1 MRRRGAF
8 VIKEEL
14 SRGEWGN
21 LYEVYSQ
28 QEPDRP
34 LLLKELHTPPTA
46 EWRKSV
52 SSIPLNSR
60 LRTPLEVTQDD
71 DGAYLVLP
79 YLPGPN
85 LETSRL
91 ERYDGRVPVRKAL
104 AWLRDTLQ
112 GLLILHDLKLIHG
125 DVKPSNLVLD
135 SDGQAVL
142 VDLGAL
148 QRSDSGEPVL
158 ATPEY
163 LVPKKSLQ
171 STPQRDLYAAA
182 LTFGALV
189 TGEILPPEKARL
201 SQSDPLIPE
210 SCDEILLRGL
220 GVEEPYR
227 STRQMLATVERLLGE
242 QTGPRTTSP
251 PTRLVNVPES
261 RKTWLLW
268 PFVAALLCYPIG
280 MAAAHFLKEAPP
292 GARITVFERTG
303 TDIQEGSYE
312 GQAIWKTT
320 VLGRPVAAFAGP
332 DAAEGNETA
341 RARAH
346 WLAAVISEAYL
357 QRRTLQFEFRRELE
371 DNCEVWLVG
380 SDHPDKFAFRVTS
393 AESELFDT
401 KAPVL
406 ARLWSRLIQDTMT
419 LVGGK
424 GSPGNSAGVLALR
437 PWKTRAETLAG
448 GRNLSEAESVK
459 TLAEAFASLK
469 PDLKEDILDSYL
481 PEKDEK

>member
-21 LYEVYSQ
+21 LYEAYS
-28 QEPDRP
+28 EEAPDKP
-34 LLLKELHTPPTA
+34 LLVKELHTPPTA
-46 EWRKSV
+46 EWIEAVTAVPENNHVRS
-52 SSIPLNSR
+52 
-60 LRTPLEVTQDD
+60 PLEVSRDD
-71 DGAYLVLP
+71 DGSYLVLP
-79 YLPGPN
+79 FLPGPN
-85 LETSRL
+85 LENSRL

-104 AWLRDTLQ
+104 SWLRDTLQ
-112 GLLILHDLKLIHG
+112 GLLLLHDLKLLHG

-135 SDGQAVL
+135 SEGRAVL

-148 QRSDSGEPVL
+148 QKIDSGEPVL

-163 LVPKKSLQ
+163 LVPEKSLQ

-189 TGEILPPEKARL
+189 TGEILGPEKARL

-220 GVEEPYR
+220 GVEERYR
-227 STRQMLATVERLLGE
+227 STRQMLAAVERLLGE
-242 QTGPRTTSP
+242 QTRPQTTSP
-251 PTRLVNVPES
+251 PTRLVKVPES
-261 RKTWLLW
+261 KKKLLLW
-268 PFVAALLCYPIG
+268 PFVVALLCYPLG
-280 MAAAHFLKEAPP
+280 MAAGHFLKEVPP

-312 GQAIWKTT
+312 GQSVWKTT

-332 DAAEGNETA
+332 DAAEGDETS

-346 WLAAVISEAYL
+346 WLAAVISEAHL

-393 AESELFDT
+393 AESKLFDT

-419 LVGGK
+419 LIGGK

-448 GRNLSEAESVK
+448 GRSMTEAETVK

-481 PEKDEK
+481 PEKEDQ